1 VGASLAVAAL
11 AGAGNMLLTTP
22 ASVVTTQMQAQHKQR
37 QAAAAAGLPA
47 PEPEGALAVCRRVW
61 AEGGAPAFWKGL
73 LPSLILVANP
83 AVQYML
89 FEALTA
95 RALRLQAARQGGG
108 SGGAAQRLG
117 SGSVFLL
124 GAAAKVGATIVTYP
138 LIVVKARLQAVN
150 AATEAGM
157 RYRGTWHAI
166 TTMARDEGAAGFFK
180 GMGAKLL
187 QTALGAALMLAIRER
202 VYEGTR
208 AAVAQLQR
216 PAAVRGMQRVRVQVV
231 R

>member
-1 VGASLAVAAL
+1 MAASLAVAAL

-73 LPSLILVANP
+73 LPSLILVVNP

-95 RALRLQAARQGGG
+95 RALRVQAARRGGG
-108 SGGAAQRLG
+108 PSGGAPGLG
-117 SGSVFLL
+117 LAGTFGL

-150 AATEAGM
+150 AATEAEM
-157 RYRGTWHAI
+157 RYQGTWHAI
-166 TTMARDEGAAGFFK
+166 ATMARDEGAGGFFK
-180 GMGAKLL
+180 GMGAKLA
-187 QTALGAALMLAIRER
+187 QTALNAALMLAIREV
-202 VYEGTR
+202 VYDGTR
-208 AAVAQLQR
+208 AAMAQLQR
-216 PAAVRGMQRVRVQVV
+216 PAALRGMQRVRVQVV